1 MKTLSCARI
10 RVSGW
15 VVQALAVL
23 LAAAPGFSPRANAQ
37 EIDRNAL
44 DAFRQQVVAKMCAD
58 GGEWLRCYKT
68 DPLRCQTV
76 STVLVDSCVAS
87 ELTAKPAALRD
98 PSQASAIAERLYSCL
113 RTKFLAKYGADKLDT
128 DECAGIDS

>member
-1 MKTLSCARI
+1 MKTALCARI

-15 VVQALAVL
+15 VVQAFAFLLAV
-23 LAAAPGFSPRANAQ
+23 APGLSPRTEAQ

-44 DAFRQQVVAKMCAD
+44 DVFRQQVVAKMCTD

-68 DPLRCQTV
+68 DPLRCQSV
-76 STVLVDSCVAS
+76 STVLVDACVAS
-87 ELTAKPAALRD
+87 ELTEKPAALRD

-113 RTKFLAKYGADKLDT
+113 RTKFLAKYGADKLNT